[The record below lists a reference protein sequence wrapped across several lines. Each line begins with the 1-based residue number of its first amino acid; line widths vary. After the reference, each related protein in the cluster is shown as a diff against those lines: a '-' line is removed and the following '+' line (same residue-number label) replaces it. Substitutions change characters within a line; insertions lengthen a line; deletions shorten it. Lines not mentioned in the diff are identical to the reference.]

1 MSLFH
6 IFEGFEATGVSQ
18 AIRGSVWLFPAIEA
32 LHLLAL
38 AALGG
43 TVLIVD
49 LRLMGV
55 GLNAQPAPW
64 VERDARPWF
73 LGALAAMLATGL
85 PLGLSEAV
93 KLYDK
98 PAFWVKMIALALAL
112 AFALGARTW
121 LVKRVDPGSP
131 AAWATAIVSLV
142 LWLTVAVAGRWIGFS

>member
-6 IFEGFEATGVSQ
+6 TFEGFEALGVSQ

-38 AALGG
+38 ATLGG
-43 TVLIVD
+43 TILMVD
-49 LRLMGV
+49 LRLMGA
-55 GLNAQPAPW
+55 GLNTQPTVA

-73 LGALAAMLATGL
+73 LGALAVMLATGV
-85 PLGLSEAV
+85 PLALSEAV

-98 PAFWVKMIALALAL
+98 PSFWVKMAALALAL
-112 AFALGARTW
+112 AFALAVRVW
-121 LVKRVDPGSP
+121 LVKRVEAGSP
-131 AAWATAIVSLV
+131 AAWATAMLSLT